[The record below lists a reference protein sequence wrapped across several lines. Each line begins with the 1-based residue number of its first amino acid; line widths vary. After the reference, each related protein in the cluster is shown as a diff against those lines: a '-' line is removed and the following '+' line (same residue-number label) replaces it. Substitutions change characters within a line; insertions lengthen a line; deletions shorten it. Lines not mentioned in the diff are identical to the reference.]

1 MVVKRGETGTYVKW
15 LQQGLHIMCCY
26 DGEMDSKFGAGTESG
41 VRKYQ
46 GKNGLEQDGMAGPA
60 TWNCLMSDIKAVQA
74 ALKSKGYYKY
84 GSVSGYA
91 NDETYDSVF
100 EFQGNNHLDKDGRVG
115 PLTRE
120 LLFDTLINEYA
131 VLPMSR
137 GSKGTYVNYL
147 QRALRMLCCSPG
159 AIDGTFGA
167 GTETA
172 VKKFQTKYGLSQT
185 GAVDTTTWDTLK
197 SKILE
202 VEQKLSSLNYSPG
215 KVDGIATAGTGEALL
230 KFQAD
235 NNLAQDGQI
244 GPATRSAL
252 FGTTVEGG
260 NDDFPLKRGS
270 QGANVLYLQ
279 QALCIM
285 VINPKGTDGVFGP
298 GCESA
303 VSRYQTKNGLSA
315 TGIVDVTTWE
325 KLRADITPIQIALK
339 NKGYYIPACDGIAT
353 EDTYKAVKKY
363 QSDNGMT
370 PDGMVG
376 PATRAALL
384 GGSDG
389 SGTVS
394 YVQKL
399 GSNGALARY
408 LQHMLNVLGY
418 QITIDGVF
426 SEETKN
432 VVLSFQ
438 TTHGLD
444 TDGQVGPATWAKLF
458 EVYSVPVNG
467 TGLERFV
474 NIAKYEADW
483 GYHED
488 NENNI
493 TPYGQWYGLNGNAWC
508 AMFVSWCAHYAGITD
523 TLVPKY
529 SWCPSGVSWY
539 KSKGRYHVSGNGYVP
554 KIGDIIF
561 FYNAQAGRV
570 SHTGIVI
577 DGTTTHVSTIEG
589 NSSDGVRHKIY
600 NLTDSS
606 IDGYG
611 DNGGTP
617 IHSNKPHAT
626 EDEINLKMKE
636 YFHDLLLPLG
646 VDEEITDGILKN
658 GLSIPSGIPGLTFSV
673 TLNQDITLEN
683 NGKYLSIENG
693 ELVLEQDAI
702 ENLSIILAHITP
714 STYDTIIST
723 LNTFAFS
730 FNNEICKTFF
740 SINAVEKQLEFGL
753 QVSKNVQI
761 LDGVSREVVVEYKI
775 TYKISDKNT
784 PQEVALYDSLNEI
797 NTNISTI
804 NNKQV
809 STYLL
814 IFIIIIFFVFCSK
827 IPIAINGPLEVCAQI
842 IEGIDNFN
850 NI

>member
-298 GCESA
+298 GC
-303 VSRYQTKNGLSA
+303 
-315 TGIVDVTTWE
+315 
-325 KLRADITPIQIALK
+325 
-339 NKGYYIPACDGIAT
+339 
-353 EDTYKAVKKY
+353 
-363 QSDNGMT
+363 
-370 PDGMVG
+370 
-376 PATRAALL
+376 
-384 GGSDG
+384 
-389 SGTVS
+389 
-394 YVQKL
+394 
-399 GSNGALARY
+399 
-408 LQHMLNVLGY
+408 
-418 QITIDGVF
+418 
-426 SEETKN
+426 
-432 VVLSFQ
+432 
-438 TTHGLD
+438 
-444 TDGQVGPATWAKLF
+444 
-458 EVYSVPVNG
+458 
-467 TGLERFV
+467 
-474 NIAKYEADW
+474 
-483 GYHED
+483 
-488 NENNI
+488 
-493 TPYGQWYGLNGNAWC
+493 
-508 AMFVSWCAHYAGITD
+508 
-523 TLVPKY
+523 
-529 SWCPSGVSWY
+529 
-539 KSKGRYHVSGNGYVP
+539 
-554 KIGDIIF
+554 
-561 FYNAQAGRV
+561 
-570 SHTGIVI
+570 
-577 DGTTTHVSTIEG
+577 
-589 NSSDGVRHKIY
+589 
-600 NLTDSS
+600 
-606 IDGYG
+606 
-611 DNGGTP
+611 
-617 IHSNKPHAT
+617 
-626 EDEINLKMKE
+626 
-636 YFHDLLLPLG
+636 
-646 VDEEITDGILKN
+646 
-658 GLSIPSGIPGLTFSV
+658 
-673 TLNQDITLEN
+673 
-683 NGKYLSIENG
+683 
-693 ELVLEQDAI
+693 
-702 ENLSIILAHITP
+702 
-714 STYDTIIST
+714 
-723 LNTFAFS
+723 
-730 FNNEICKTFF
+730 
-740 SINAVEKQLEFGL
+740 
-753 QVSKNVQI
+753 
-761 LDGVSREVVVEYKI
+761 
-775 TYKISDKNT
+775 
-784 PQEVALYDSLNEI
+784 
-797 NTNISTI
+797 
-804 NNKQV
+804 
-809 STYLL
+809 
-814 IFIIIIFFVFCSK
+814 
-827 IPIAINGPLEVCAQI
+827 
-842 IEGIDNFN
+842 
-850 NI
+850 

>member
-1 MVVKRGETGTYVKW
+1 MYLMRNHDVWIYVRCANSDPRIAFDRLYDLIDEAAGHGFLVRGTSFDHCSGNTLKDRIGLRTMLDAVENGRIEAVMVR
-15 LQQGLHIMCCY
+15 
-26 DGEMDSKFGAGTESG
+26 D
-41 VRKYQ
+41 
-46 GKNGLEQDGMAGPA
+46 LEQISRNSYILVGVIEI
-60 TWNCLMSDIKAVQA
+60 LRQ
-74 ALKSKGYYKY
+74 
-84 GSVSGYA
+84 
-91 NDETYDSVF
+91 NDVYLITTECDLNA
-100 EFQGNNHLDKDGRVG
+100 E
-115 PLTRE
+115 
-120 LLFDTLINEYA
+120 LIN
-131 VLPMSR
+131 S
-137 GSKGTYVNYL
+137 
-147 QRALRMLCCSPG
+147 
-159 AIDGTFGA
+159 
-167 GTETA
+167 
-172 VKKFQTKYGLSQT
+172 
-185 GAVDTTTWDTLK
+185 
-197 SKILE
+197 
-202 VEQKLSSLNYSPG
+202 
-215 KVDGIATAGTGEALL
+215 
-230 KFQAD
+230 
-235 NNLAQDGQI
+235 
-244 GPATRSAL
+244 
-252 FGTTVEGG
+252 
-260 NDDFPLKRGS
+260 
-270 QGANVLYLQ
+270 
-279 QALCIM
+279 
-285 VINPKGTDGVFGP
+285 
-298 GCESA
+298 
-303 VSRYQTKNGLSA
+303 
-315 TGIVDVTTWE
+315 
-325 KLRADITPIQIALK
+325 
-339 NKGYYIPACDGIAT
+339 
-353 EDTYKAVKKY
+353 
-363 QSDNGMT
+363 
-370 PDGMVG
+370 
-376 PATRAALL
+376 
-384 GGSDG
+384 
-389 SGTVS
+389 
-394 YVQKL
+394 
-399 GSNGALARY
+399 
-408 LQHMLNVLGY
+408 
-418 QITIDGVF
+418 
-426 SEETKN
+426 
-432 VVLSFQ
+432 
-438 TTHGLD
+438 
-444 TDGQVGPATWAKLF
+444 
-458 EVYSVPVNG
+458 
-467 TGLERFV
+467 GLERFV

>member
-303 VSRYQTKNGLSA
+303 VSRYQTKKGLSA

-658 GLSIPSGIPGLTFSV
+658 GLSIPSGIPGLTFYV

-797 NTNISTI
+797 NKNISTI

>member
-1 MVVKRGETGTYVKW
+1 
-15 LQQGLHIMCCY
+15 
-26 DGEMDSKFGAGTESG
+26 
-41 VRKYQ
+41 
-46 GKNGLEQDGMAGPA
+46 
-60 TWNCLMSDIKAVQA
+60 
-74 ALKSKGYYKY
+74 
-84 GSVSGYA
+84 
-91 NDETYDSVF
+91 
-100 EFQGNNHLDKDGRVG
+100 
-115 PLTRE
+115 
-120 LLFDTLINEYA
+120 
-131 VLPMSR
+131 
-137 GSKGTYVNYL
+137 
-147 QRALRMLCCSPG
+147 
-159 AIDGTFGA
+159 
-167 GTETA
+167 
-172 VKKFQTKYGLSQT
+172 
-185 GAVDTTTWDTLK
+185 
-197 SKILE
+197 
-202 VEQKLSSLNYSPG
+202 
-215 KVDGIATAGTGEALL
+215 
-230 KFQAD
+230 
-235 NNLAQDGQI
+235 
-244 GPATRSAL
+244 
-252 FGTTVEGG
+252 
-260 NDDFPLKRGS
+260 
-270 QGANVLYLQ
+270 
-279 QALCIM
+279 
-285 VINPKGTDGVFGP
+285 
-298 GCESA
+298 
-303 VSRYQTKNGLSA
+303 
-315 TGIVDVTTWE
+315 
-325 KLRADITPIQIALK
+325 
-339 NKGYYIPACDGIAT
+339 
-353 EDTYKAVKKY
+353 
-363 QSDNGMT
+363 MT

-458 EVYSVPVNG
+458 GVYSVPVNG

-508 AMFVSWCAHYAGITD
+508 AMFVSLCAHYAGITD

-693 ELVLEQDAI
+693 ELVLEQDAN

>member
-26 DGEMDSKFGAGTESG
+26 DGTIDSTFGAGTESG

-120 LLFDTLINEYA
+120 LLFDTVINEYA

-279 QALCIM
+279 QALYIM

-303 VSRYQTKNGLSA
+303 VSRYQTKKGLSS

-376 PATRAALL
+376 PATKAALL

-600 NLTDSS
+600 NLSDSS

-626 EDEINLKMKE
+626 EKEINIKMKD
-636 YFHDLLLPLG
+636 YFHDLLLLF
-646 VDEEITDGILKN
+646 EINENISDNILSN
-658 GLSIPSGIPGLTFSV
+658 GYTIPTSIPGLTLSMRMTRSMVF
-673 TLNQDITLEN
+673 QK
-683 NGKYLSIENG
+683 NGIEINVENG
-693 ELVLEQDAI
+693 EFTPSVDITDQF
-702 ENLSIILAHITP
+702 SIILGSLNETDRKNIT
-714 STYDTIIST
+714 SILKSISLSIDTGTCNISVALT
-723 LNTFAFS
+723 EKRCEYTIAFS
-730 FNNEICKTFF
+730 KNLEIKDTVYQE
-740 SINAVEKQLEFGL
+740 IG
-753 QVSKNVQI
+753 
-761 LDGVSREVVVEYKI
+761 VEYKLTYDIPDDNNSGQSEFQLAFNNAISSVKSFMNNHKDDIMGYII
-775 TYKISDKNT
+775 T
-784 PQEVALYDSLNEI
+784 ALI
-797 NTNISTI
+797 
-804 NNKQV
+804 V
-809 STYLL
+809 
-814 IFIIIIFFVFCSK
+814 
-827 IPIAINGPLEVCAQI
+827 IAIARVLVKVIACIPAMFALLA
-842 IEGIDNFN
+842 
-850 NI
+850 

>member
-215 KVDGIATAGTGEALL
+215 KVDGIATAGTSEALL

-285 VINPKGTDGVFGP
+285 VINPKGTDGLFGP

-303 VSRYQTKNGLSA
+303 VSRYQTKKGLSA